1 MRTGSVSIPHRATR
15 GRNATQKTPP
25 HRSGGGVFD
34 KSVGLSA
41 DELLSGALGS
51 LQRVDLLGTVSHTRA
66 DMRGQVAIPVFP
78 LGRGLRAGSAIP
90 SRSDLQGTAAPFAL
104 LYDFKADATVVSA
117 AFGCHEGT
125 FHAFANRCTFHLKHL
140 P

>member
-1 MRTGSVSIPHRATR
+1 MRTGSLLITCR
-15 GRNATQKTPP
+15 GASDRYPTQKTPP
-25 HRSGGGVFD
+25 PRSDGGVFD
-34 KSVGLSA
+34 QSVGLPT
-41 DELLSGALGS
+41 DGLLSGALGS
-51 LQRVDLLGTVSHTRA
+51 LQRVDLLGSFSHARA
-66 DMRGQVAIPVFP
+66 DMRGQIAVPVFP

-125 FHAFANRCTFHLKHL
+125 FHAFANRCTFH
-140 P
+140 